1 MSRKC
6 PGGRAEGDRG
16 VKIGSG
22 VPEAE
27 GRQRMAQKHYL
38 NDTGQELKKKK
49 KQTKNKNDRFK
60 TLYEF

>member
-49 KQTKNKNDRFK
+49 KTDEKQKR
-60 TLYEF
+60 